1 MIVLRDPAD
10 TALIGH
16 PLIRELAVLRYTQVL
31 NGEPYD
37 PAIHG
42 DMVVAEPGDTV
53 EQLEAA
59 VGFPILHDLFTDA
72 PFGHE
77 DYAPCF
83 EILEEHRN
91 EHSTAYEMVFIGND
105 DGAAT
110 TLFVPDTEGIPGDL
124 LAMCRSFAK
133 PAVTC
138 D

>member
-1 MIVLRDPAD
+1 MLVLRDPATTSQIAD
-10 TALIGH
+10 PFIH
-16 PLIRELAVLRYTQVL
+16 ELVSLRWSQIL
-31 NGEPYD
+31 AGEPYD

-59 VGFPILHDLFTDA
+59 VGFPILRDLFDDF

-77 DYAPCF
+77 DFSPCF
-83 EILEEHRN
+83 EILEEHSN
-91 EHSTAYEMVFIGND
+91 EQHRIYEMVFIGND

-110 TLFVPDTEGIPGDL
+110 TLFVPATEGIPADL
-124 LAMCRSFAK
+124 LALCRSFAA

-138 D
+138 G